1 MSLRWG
7 QEHVELASPDKD
19 QGTLV
24 SLGAWRYLEEEMD
37 INATLDIT
45 NQKQNSQVRSLAPRY
60 NSRVGSP
67 APKYNEQRKGAMLK
81 TNLTETNGSLQLNT
95 RFKEEEAT
103 KWGGQ

>member
-37 INATLDIT
+37 INATLDVT
-45 NQKQNSQVRSLAPRY
+45 KQKSRVGSPAPRY
-60 NSRVGSP
+60 DSRVGSP
-67 APKYNEQRKGAMLK
+67 APKYDKQRKSAILK
-81 TNLTETNGSLQLNT
+81 MNLTETKGS
-95 RFKEEEAT
+95 RR
-103 KWGGQ
+103 